1 MFRSSGDGTHGS
13 AGVAVDPELQ
23 QFCLDSVPQPKMEYD
38 CSPYIALEQH
48 CVVTP
53 ASAPALVPEK
63 VVLAAAAP
71 VAERG
76 VVVGY
81 CSEVPAV
88 AGVPGFRGSSS
99 PFHIDWDAWYIAV
112 FRAMEAAMNERVCML
127 FECALTTTIMR
138 LSASA
143 AADFFVTFARKVESV
158 RMGEL
163 VRLSASA
170 AADFFVMFAR
180 KVDVICGCNKLE
192 LNNLVKLEFR
202 HNGSI
207 ITSAMI
213 SVISARKR
221 HDALGCSGDQ
231 GPATAS
237 VYSHTL
243 RVCRCVCVCVQVCLC
258 VWVRRSSGIYTILK
272 EIWCERGCIY
282 TLG

>member
-1 MFRSSGDGTHGS
+1 
-13 AGVAVDPELQ
+13 
-23 QFCLDSVPQPKMEYD
+23 MEYH

-112 FRAMEAAMNERVCML
+112 FRAMEAAMNERVYML
-127 FECALTTTIMR
+127 FECALTTTIM
-138 LSASA
+138 
-143 AADFFVTFARKVESV
+143 
-158 RMGEL
+158 
-163 VRLSASA
+163 RLSASA

-221 HDALGCSGDQ
+221 HDALGCFGDQ

-243 RVCRCVCVCVQVCLC
+243 RVCRCVCVCVCRCVC

-282 TLG
+282 TFG

>member
-1 MFRSSGDGTHGS
+1 
-13 AGVAVDPELQ
+13 
-23 QFCLDSVPQPKMEYD
+23 
-38 CSPYIALEQH
+38 
-48 CVVTP
+48 
-53 ASAPALVPEK
+53 
-63 VVLAAAAP
+63 
-71 VAERG
+71 
-76 VVVGY
+76 
-81 CSEVPAV
+81 
-88 AGVPGFRGSSS
+88 
-99 PFHIDWDAWYIAV
+99 
-112 FRAMEAAMNERVCML
+112 ML
-127 FECALTTTIMR
+127 FEYALTTTIMR

-143 AADFFVTFARKVESV
+143 AADFFVTFARKVGSV

-170 AADFFVMFAR
+170 AADFFVMLAR

-243 RVCRCVCVCVQVCLC
+243 RVCRCVCVQVCLC
-258 VWVRRSSGIYTILK
+258 VCVGAAFFGDIHHPKRNLVRKCVHLHSLLDLCLDCVMLLHHKTKGWNTHSWTQPRRHTGPGKGSSSGRS
-272 EIWCERGCIY
+272 ERQGRRGPHARRRHSRGG
-282 TLG
+282 L